1 MRWGRGCDS
10 PKGATMIWSM
20 SKSCGFLGGSCGNDN
35 AAGSKESLITGS
47 KVASIVVENARVSFG
62 SVQI

>member
-1 MRWGRGCDS
+1 
-10 PKGATMIWSM
+10 MIWSM